1 MSIDSDSDDDLP
13 IFELIKKRKR
23 LELLK
28 SGKPDNKN
36 NNNNVIKPE
45 KVTRSERVSADRGNG
60 SKGNSS
66 SNSSSSNT
74 KSSSSYVNVAA
85 EFYDTTK
92 KGKLSINTLLS
103 PSYSSHLTSSIAACR
118 CAASE
123 AALSLVVCY

>member
-28 SGKPDNKN
+28 SGKSENKNKN
-36 NNNNVIKPE
+36 NDVIKPE

-66 SNSSSSNT
+66 SSSSSSA

-92 KGKLSINTLLS
+92 KGILSINTPVSLL
-103 PSYSSHLTSSIAACR
+103 LN
-118 CAASE
+118 
-123 AALSLVVCY
+123 SLIKIDCCM

>member
-28 SGKPDNKN
+28 SGKSDNKN
-36 NNNNVIKPE
+36 KNNDVIKPE
-45 KVTRSERVSADRGNG
+45 KVTRSERVSADKGNG

-66 SNSSSSNT
+66 SSSSSNA

-92 KGKLSINTLLS
+92 KGTLFINTVSLL
-103 PSYSSHLTSSIAACR
+103 LN
-118 CAASE
+118 
-123 AALSLVVCY
+123 SLIKFDCCM

>member
-28 SGKPDNKN
+28 SGKPENKNKNKN
-36 NNNNVIKPE
+36 NDVIKPE

-66 SNSSSSNT
+66 SSSSSNA

-92 KGKLSINTLLS
+92 KGTLSINTPVSLL
-103 PSYSSHLTSSIAACR
+103 LN
-118 CAASE
+118 
-123 AALSLVVCY
+123 SLIKIDCCM

>member
-66 SNSSSSNT
+66 SISSSNA
-74 KSSSSYVNVAA
+74 KSSSSFVNVAA